1 MADATFNMT
10 KGATT
15 ARKTMLALL
24 NVGTGA
30 TNPTWAP
37 MGISVE
43 DSSIE
48 YDWQEESTTDI
59 LGNTWNTA
67 KAPKLTQTFDAS
79 ALRGGDEVQQKIWSV
94 GVKDQDVSAMTN
106 MDVVVAHLYEGD
118 ASGGF
123 FAERYPASMVKPS
136 GLGGSGT
143 VDMGYDVSYGGER
156 EVGTVKQASGGG
168 WTFTKASS

>member
-30 TNPTWAP
+30 SNLTWAP

-79 ALRGGDEVQQKIWSV
+79 ALRGGDEV
-94 GVKDQDVSAMTN
+94 
-106 MDVVVAHLYEGD
+106 
-118 ASGGF
+118 
-123 FAERYPASMVKPS
+123 
-136 GLGGSGT
+136 
-143 VDMGYDVSYGGER
+143 
-156 EVGTVKQASGGG
+156 
-168 WTFTKASS
+168 